1 MAGKRKEYDGDHAVF
16 EVGFVLSDP
25 RLDHISDSAWR
36 LYSTLWCIAVKERR
50 EILPSYYYPLSSKS
64 KSGFSGV
71 SLARHAHVDHRSI
84 ASAIHKLV
92 QICLIELYD
101 DGRIRVC
108 GVKAKHPNLKWKD
121 SRKSGDLP
129 LEKGYQ

>member
-1 MAGKRKEYDGDHAVF
+1 MSGKRKEYDGDHAVF

-50 EILPSYYYPLSSKS
+50 EILPSCYYPLSSKS

-71 SLARHAHVDHRSI
+71 SLARNAHVDHRSI
-84 ASAIHKLV
+84 ASSIHKLV
-92 QICLIELYD
+92 QICLIEVSD
-101 DGRIRVC
+101 DGRITVC
-108 GVKAKHPNLKWKD
+108 GVKSKHPNLKWKD
-121 SRKSGDLP
+121 
-129 LEKGYQ
+129 